1 MLPPKSNCAWENGL
15 AEHGLI
21 CPVELAGLTAL
32 VLAKH
37 RIIENRAGMAQT
49 TSCPPHFH
57 KAPSTV
63 CLVRSSKPPTIET
76 SLLSQ
81 ATYPTALSAIT
92 IGKFCPNAKP
102 KSLSLQLKA
111 VISFP
116 HHSRQ
121 EKK

>member
-102 KSLSLQLKA
+102 KSSLSTT
-111 VISFP
+111 
-116 HHSRQ
+116 
-121 EKK
+121 